1 MYTAIYVSLSD
12 PVYPYQP
19 RLPVVGMPVIVK
31 TTTGDSLAYFT
42 DAAGSIYT
50 LLKPGSYPFV
60 TPRPALWQGK
70 RYRWSVVSDV
80 SGGRG
85 VVELSVLNA
94 ISDAKAASGVPVAVE
109 EKPPPPPSHWPSA
122 AESSVPQP
130 SGRPPE

>member
-1 MYTAIYVSLSD
+1 
-12 PVYPYQP
+12 VYPYQP

-31 TTTGDSLAYFT
+31 TTKGDSLLFST

-50 LLKPGSYPFV
+50 LLKPGTYRFV

-70 RYRWSVVSDV
+70 RYRWSVASDV

-94 ISDAKAASGVPVAVE
+94 ISDAKAASGIPVAVE
-109 EKPPPPPSHWPSA
+109 EKPPPQPPSHRPSA
-122 AESSVPQP
+122 AESSVPQS
-130 SGRPPE
+130 SGRPPK